1 MNPNSNLKLEQAKL
15 QKKYSSYY
23 QDDYFEEEPTSYWS
37 FFKLRITFSIIL
49 ILAVFASTQTMPSKE
64 TKTIQTMAQSIQKQ
78 DAYTKSVL
86 HQLDAFITN
95 H

>member
-64 TKTIQTMAQSIQKQ
+64 TKQIQTIVQSMKSQ
-78 DAYTKSVL
+78 DAYTKSIL
-86 HQLDAFITN
+86 NKINEYNAK
-95 H
+95 